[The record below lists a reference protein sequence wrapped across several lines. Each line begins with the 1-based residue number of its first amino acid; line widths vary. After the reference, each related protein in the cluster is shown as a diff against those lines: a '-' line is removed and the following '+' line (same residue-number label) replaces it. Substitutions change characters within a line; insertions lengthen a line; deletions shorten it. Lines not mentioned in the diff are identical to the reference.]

1 MAGGKAMMIRKA
13 GNSELDEIVSF
24 YDRVCEGNDPKFN
37 HVWRKGHYP
46 PYETLKGESFRTG

>member
-1 MAGGKAMMIRKA
+1 MMIRKA